1 MLRRDEG
8 KEIMKTVGKYEKN
21 LVSILVPVYNVGK
34 YIRKC
39 LDSILVQTYPK
50 LEIILIDDGSTD
62 ESGKICDEYASK
74 DARIMLIHKH
84 NGGVTSARKAGLKM
98 AKGEYIG
105 FVDPDDWIEPN
116 MYKEMLKCML
126 ETKTD
131 LVHTNRIKEIGK
143 TNYTVKEHK
152 ELYVLTDLDR
162 NVDFLKSVLDGRFPL
177 VLWLNLFK
185 HELIKECYD
194 CIPDYFGNGED
205 YAIIVGY
212 MLKCRSITFLPASFY
227 HYIKR
232 TGSIQHN
239 ADINLMVTTAK
250 QFETINLFINGSK
263 LKFVLKPYLNKCFIR
278 RMLFI
283 INTTNIIKPIPIY
296 IPDSL
301 DYLKGKRIVICG
313 AGTIGKDYYIYLS
326 RHHDYNIVMWVDDIP
341 SNYYKERVCPVA
353 NIMNCDYDLILIAV
367 EKEDLAI
374 QIRKSL
380 IEQGALPD
388 KIYWKSPRSIIDDEI
403 INDDT
408 I

>member
-162 NVDFLKSVLDGRFPL
+162 NVDFLKSVLDGRFPES
-177 VLWLNLFK
+177 VQ
-185 HELIKECYD
+185 
-194 CIPDYFGNGED
+194 
-205 YAIIVGY
+205 
-212 MLKCRSITFLPASFY
+212 T
-227 HYIKR
+227 
-232 TGSIQHN
+232 
-239 ADINLMVTTAK
+239 
-250 QFETINLFINGSK
+250 
-263 LKFVLKPYLNKCFIR
+263 
-278 RMLFI
+278 
-283 INTTNIIKPIPIY
+283 
-296 IPDSL
+296 
-301 DYLKGKRIVICG
+301 
-313 AGTIGKDYYIYLS
+313 
-326 RHHDYNIVMWVDDIP
+326 
-341 SNYYKERVCPVA
+341 
-353 NIMNCDYDLILIAV
+353 
-367 EKEDLAI
+367 
-374 QIRKSL
+374 
-380 IEQGALPD
+380 
-388 KIYWKSPRSIIDDEI
+388 
-403 INDDT
+403 
-408 I
+408 

>member
-1 MLRRDEG
+1 MNILTPVSNAEEIRLFSELGANEFFSGYVNQKWIDDFNSLSDEKGILQLPINRRTPLRTN
-8 KEIMKTVGKYEKN
+8 IVSYEK
-21 LVSILVPVYNVGK
+21 LKEAVDMAEMVGGRF
-34 YIRKC
+34 YIT
-39 LDSILVQTYPK
+39 LNAAFYT
-50 LEIILIDDGSTD
+50 E
-62 ESGKICDEYASK
+62 
-74 DARIMLIHKH
+74 
-84 NGGVTSARKAGLKM
+84 
-98 AKGEYIG
+98 
-105 FVDPDDWIEPN
+105 N
-116 MYKEMLKCML
+116 MYPYLKE
-126 ETKTD
+126 
-131 LVHTNRIKEIGK
+131 
-143 TNYTVKEHK
+143 
-152 ELYVLTDLDR
+152 
-162 NVDFLKSVLDGRFPL
+162 
-177 VLWLNLFK
+177 
-185 HELIKECYD
+185 
-194 CIPDYFGNGED
+194 
-205 YAIIVGY
+205 
-212 MLKCRSITFLPASFY
+212 Y

-283 INTTNIIKPIPIY
+283 INKTNIIKPIPIY